1 MVPQSNGREQ
11 SRNLWFLAAT
21 NDTIEIPI
29 KPLFRFGQMG
39 LVRIP
44 IFYWAV
50 NHSTRPIFRSA
61 LIQPSK
67 VTSFWVDQSSML
79 RVVLMQQPCWDSLP
93 HCEPELP
100 TIYSMNL
107 YFACLRFK
115 QALWFDS
122 KVGQQTLMAS
132 LSTTFPFCSKNSW
145 NRPVEYIVGLD
156 QKAIAYPSY
165 TNVVRQLPYKGGSV

>member
-1 MVPQSNGREQ
+1 MVPQSNGREL
-11 SRNLWFLAAT
+11 SRNLKFLAAT
-21 NDTIEIPI
+21 NDSREIPI
-29 KPLFRFGQMG
+29 KPFFRLGQMG

-50 NHSTRPIFRSA
+50 NHSTRPIFSSA
-61 LIQPSK
+61 IIQPSK
-67 VTSFWVDQSSML
+67 VTSFWVDQCL
-79 RVVLMQQPCWDSLP
+79 RVVLMQYPCWDSLP
-93 HCEPELP
+93 HCEPDLP
-100 TIYSMNL
+100 TIYSMNV

-115 QALWFDS
+115 QAPWQCRFDS

-156 QKAIAYPSY
+156 QKAIAIS
-165 TNVVRQLPYKGGSV
+165 QLHQCG